1 MNIPFFTS
9 KPSALDS
16 AIDRA
21 FADLA
26 KCTVASDQYAARMDE
41 INKLYK
47 LKEQTASKP
56 VSKDTLILVAG
67 NLIGI
72 FAILYH
78 EQAHVITTK
87 ALGFVIKAA
96 K

>member
-1 MNIPFFTS
+1 MNIPFITS
-9 KPSALDS
+9 NPSALDIT
-16 AIDRA
+16 IDEA
-21 FADLA
+21 LA
-26 KCTVASDQYAARMDE
+26 SLSGIAVDSDEYAAKMDQ

-67 NLIGI
+67 NLLGI
-72 FAILYH
+72 AAILWH

-87 ALGFVIKAA
+87 ALGFVIKA